1 MSLTDRSDTRKQE
14 QKLKIV
20 AKQLDELLC
29 VELNL
34 AQVDHCVCVALVGAG
49 RDHHVTKVTIGTHS
63 YFY

>member
-1 MSLTDRSDTRKQE
+1 MSLTDHSDTRKQE

-20 AKQLDELLC
+20 AKQLDELVR

-49 RDHHVTKVTIGTHS
+49 RDHHVAKVTIGTHS

>member
-1 MSLTDRSDTRKQE
+1 MSLTDHSDMRKQE

-20 AKQLDELLC
+20 AKQLDELVR

-34 AQVDHCVCVALVGAG
+34 ARVDHCVCVVLVGAG
-49 RDHHVTKVTIGTHS
+49 RAHHVTKVTIGTHS